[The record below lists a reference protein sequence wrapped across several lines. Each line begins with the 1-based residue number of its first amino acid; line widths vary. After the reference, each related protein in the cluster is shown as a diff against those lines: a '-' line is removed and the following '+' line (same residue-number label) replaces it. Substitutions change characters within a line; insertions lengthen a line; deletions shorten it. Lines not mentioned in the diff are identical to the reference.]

1 MKDNFSNHA
10 QDYARYRPV
19 YPEALYRYLFS
30 LIPEK
35 NRAWDC
41 GTGNGQVAAELS
53 KVFKKVWATD
63 LSPEQIEFAP
73 KLPNVNYEIH
83 LAEEAIEHS
92 HEFDL
97 VTVAQAIH
105 WFDFDKFYKNVKQ
118 ALKPDGIIAVI
129 GYSVFKTDD
138 DLNNVI
144 QYFYKDIT
152 DAYWDT
158 ERRYLD
164 EDYLTIP
171 FPFKEEVTPSFNIK
185 VKWTK
190 EHFYNY
196 LNTWSAV
203 KHYEKKEGMSPLN
216 LIKEKVDEKWG
227 ENTEKEFIFPILLRV
242 GKN

>member
-1 MKDNFSNHA
+1 MKDNFSHHA

-35 NRAWDC
+35 NLAWDC
-41 GTGNGQVAAELS
+41 GTGN
-53 KVFKKVWATD
+53 
-63 LSPEQIEFAP
+63 
-73 KLPNVNYEIH
+73 
-83 LAEEAIEHS
+83 
-92 HEFDL
+92 
-97 VTVAQAIH
+97 
-105 WFDFDKFYKNVKQ
+105 WFDFEKFYKNVKQ

-129 GYSVFKTDD
+129 GYSVFKTED

-152 DAYWDT
+152 EAYWDP

-171 FPFKEEVTPSFNIK
+171 FPFEEEVTPSFNIK

-216 LIKEKVDEKWG
+216 LIKEKVNENWG
-227 ENTEKEFIFPILLRV
+227 KNTEKEFIFPILLRV